1 MTDIIPFKKTP
12 IGTVDL
18 YDASYDE
25 LKKYI
30 NYLET
35 LFANYG
41 GKGLE
46 TPMFEIRENLLSKYG
61 EEAENL
67 LIYNLADN
75 IDNTNNTNETDLNT
89 KEKYTLR
96 YDLTI
101 PKVRYI
107 MSNNTIKDRIYSI
120 GKVFR
125 RDNPSLGRFRE
136 FYQADFD
143 IIGESNT
150 TMVNEFLLFKMVRQF
165 ISELKNNFII
175 SEGIGSDIGLNYKI
189 YVNFTQNLH
198 YILID
203 QLKID
208 HLMFKKI
215 CSTID
220 KLDKYQFDDLKT
232 EFKLKGLSDKQID
245 MLKTYLN
252 NQMEPV
258 DELANGMWKKLQ
270 YLISFDTELND
281 KIIFCPSLARGLDYY
296 NGIIY
301 EVKIESEINN
311 LINAISS
318 SIISGGRYDN
328 LIPNTTLIGLSFG
341 LSRIISICNKIKES
355 IMLSKLSKSNNL
367 DNNKNQYQTKFKW
380 KNLYYMA
387 SMKGISFE
395 DKIKYWNLFEKK
407 FNRQI
412 IVSDEENDKKLIKVI
427 TYCVMHGIKY
437 LYVLA
442 PDELRKQ
449 CVILKDLENKTQIL
463 IDLRTI

>member
-1 MTDIIPFKKTP
+1 MTEIIPFKKTP
-12 IGTVDL
+12 IGTIDL
-18 YDASYDE
+18 YDVSYDE
-25 LKKYI
+25 IKKYI
-30 NYLET
+30 NYLDT

-41 GKGLE
+41 AKGLE

-67 LIYNLADN
+67 LIYNLADTGS
-75 IDNTNNTNETDLNT
+75 DTQ
-89 KEKYTLR
+89 EKYTLR

-107 MSNNTIKDRIYSI
+107 MSNNIIKDRIYSI

-150 TMVNEFLLFKMVRQF
+150 SMVNEYLLFKMVNQF
-165 ISELKNNFII
+165 INEIKTNFL
-175 SEGIGSDIGLNYKI
+175 SDLNASINYTI

-208 HLMFKKI
+208 QIMFKKV
-215 CSTID
+215 CATID
-220 KLDKYQFDDLKT
+220 KLDKYKFDELIQ
-232 EFKLKGLSDKQID
+232 EFKTKGLTIEQIE
-245 MLKTYLN
+245 LLRTYLIRQTNPIDEWSN
-252 NQMEPV
+252 N
-258 DELANGMWKKLQ
+258 MWQKIQ
-270 YLISFDTELND
+270 HLISSDSDLND

-301 EVKIESEINN
+301 EVKIKSDINN
-311 LINAISS
+311 TSS

-341 LSRIISICNKIKES
+341 LSRIISIVNKISEELLK
-355 IMLSKLSKSNNL
+355 KSQNF
-367 DNNKNQYQTKFKW
+367 QW

-387 SMKGISFE
+387 SMKGISFD
-395 DKIKYWNLFEKK
+395 DKIKYWNLFEQK
-407 FNRQI
+407 FNQQI
-412 IVSDEENDKKLIKVI
+412 IISDEEADKKLIKVI
-427 TYCVMHGIKY
+427 TYCITNGIKY

-442 PDELRKQ
+442 PDELKNQ
-449 CVILKDLENKTQIL
+449 CVILKNLETKTQFL
-463 IDLRTI
+463 INLKTI

>member
-12 IGTVDL
+12 IGTMDL
-18 YDASYDE
+18 HNESYYE
-25 LKKYI
+25 VKKYI

-35 LFANYG
+35 LFSNYG

-46 TPMFEIRENLLSKYG
+46 TPTFEIRENLLSKYG

-67 LIYNLADN
+67 LIYNLA
-75 IDNTNNTNETDLNT
+75 NNGSDMR
-89 KEKYTLR
+89 EKYTLR

-107 MSNNTIKDRIYSI
+107 VSNNIVKDRIYSI

-150 TMVNEFLLFKMVRQF
+150 SMLSEYLLFKMINQF
-165 ISELKNNFII
+165 INELKINFTINSNISSII
-175 SEGIGSDIGLNYKI
+175 DINYKI

-208 HLMFKKI
+208 SIMFKKI

-220 KLDKYQFDDLKT
+220 KLDKYQFDELT
-232 EFKLKGLSDKQID
+232 QEFKMKGLSDEQIN

-252 NQMEPV
+252 NQTEPF
-258 DELANGMWKKLQ
+258 DDLTNGMWKKLQ
-270 YLISFDTELND
+270 HLISFDNELSD

-301 EVKIESEINN
+301 EVKISLDVKITSEISDLSN
-311 LINAISS
+311 LITS

-341 LSRIISICNKIKES
+341 LSRIVDICNKIKES
-355 IMLSKLSKSNNL
+355 VLSSTSQNF
-367 DNNKNQYQTKFKW
+367 QW
-380 KNLYYMA
+380 KNLYYMT
-387 SMKGISFE
+387 SMKGVSFE

-412 IVSDEENDKKLIKVI
+412 MISDEETDKKLVKVI
-427 TYCVMHGIKY
+427 TFCVTHGIKY

-442 PDELRKQ
+442 PNELQ
-449 CVILKDLENKTQIL
+449 EECVILKDLENKTQIL
-463 IDLRTI
+463 IDSRII